1 MKRRDSIE
9 DLYRQY
15 YQEILNYLYRR
26 THHLETAKDLA
37 QDTFLK
43 ALNGLASFRGH
54 SSIRTWLYTIAHHT
68 FVNWYRRDVKYQ
80 FTDISKSEGLT
91 QTTYEQ
97 PEQYLSRTVKSETL
111 RQELLQLK
119 DQHQSV
125 LILREFQ
132 ELSYE
137 EIAEILGWSLSKVK
151 TTLHRARLEL
161 KKSMTKRR
169 EEERI

>member
-1 MKRRDSIE
+1 MKHRDSIE

-15 YQEILNYLYRR
+15 YQEILNYLFRR

-37 QDTFLK
+37 QDTFVK

-68 FVNWYRRDVKYQ
+68 FINY
-80 FTDISKSEGLT
+80 TAGMSNTNLLISKNEGVT

-111 RQELLQLK
+111 RQELLKLK

-161 KKSMTKRR
+161 KKNMTKSR

>member
-1 MKRRDSIE
+1 MKHRDSIE

-26 THHLETAKDLA
+26 TRHLETAKDLA
-37 QDTFLK
+37 QDTFVK

-68 FVNWYRRDVKYQ
+68 FVNWYRRNAKYK
-80 FTDISKSEGLT
+80 FSDISKSDGLT

-97 PEQYLSRTVKSETL
+97 PEEYLSRTVKSETI
-111 RQELLQLK
+111 RHEILQLK
-119 DQHQSV
+119 DQYQSV

-161 KKSMTKRR
+161 KKNVMKRR

>member
-1 MKRRDSIE
+1 MKQKDSIE
-9 DLYRQY
+9 NLYRQY
-15 YQEILNYLYRR
+15 YPEILNYLFRR
-26 THHLETAKDLA
+26 THQLETAKDLA
-37 QDTFLK
+37 QDTFVK
-43 ALNGLASFRGH
+43 AFNGLASFKGH
-54 SSIRTWLYTIAHHT
+54 SSVRTWLYTIAHHT
-68 FVNWYRRDVKYQ
+68 FINWYRREVKYQ
-80 FTDISKSEGLT
+80 FTDISFSEGLK

-137 EIAEILGWSLSKVK
+137 EISEILGWSLSKVK

-161 KKSMTKRR
+161 KKNMTNRR